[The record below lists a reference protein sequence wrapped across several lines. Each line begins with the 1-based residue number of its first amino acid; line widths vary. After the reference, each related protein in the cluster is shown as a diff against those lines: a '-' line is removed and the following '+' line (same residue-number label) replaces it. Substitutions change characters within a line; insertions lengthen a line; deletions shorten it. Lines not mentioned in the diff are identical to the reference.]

1 MADAHRRGSLECE
14 MTMVTEFGRYRAG
27 MAGLLDEAVREVGK
41 TEEWLDVAVNG
52 DKASPQAVLKED
64 PMGAY
69 RPYCALLLHKARL
82 HMVAM
87 LRANERNSIHSLAV
101 QMRPILECAGQV
113 VHIFHK
119 LMVEPNREAGSRA
132 VLEYA
137 NADYYQSIIGLTK
150 GDVGHAQLLKTILE
164 ASTMWA
170 MNVQRFRRLR
180 QTNKVAMLQGGEA
193 WYRFLSDRF
202 CHGKADL
209 RGPAWRGGV
218 GSIGSW
224 DDFTFAGFMDYLV
237 GQAAIMNLYATLC
250 PLDGVVAKERIEASQ
265 ARLEQVRAASRS
277 LRNGAVSEIEKLRK
291 GSQDE

>member
-1 MADAHRRGSLECE
+1 
-14 MTMVTEFGRYRAG
+14 MVTEFGRYRAG

-119 LMVEPNREAGSRA
+119 LMVEPDREAGSRA

-137 NADYYQSIIGLTK
+137 NADYYSVHHWADERRRRSRTAAKDDLG
-150 GDVGHAQLLKTILE
+150 GEHDVGNERARIPASEANEQGDHAPG
-164 ASTMWA
+164 
-170 MNVQRFRRLR
+170 R
-180 QTNKVAMLQGGEA
+180 
-193 WYRFLSDRF
+193 
-202 CHGKADL
+202 
-209 RGPAWRGGV
+209 
-218 GSIGSW
+218 
-224 DDFTFAGFMDYLV
+224 
-237 GQAAIMNLYATLC
+237 
-250 PLDGVVAKERIEASQ
+250 
-265 ARLEQVRAASRS
+265 
-277 LRNGAVSEIEKLRK
+277 
-291 GSQDE
+291 

>member
-1 MADAHRRGSLECE
+1 
-14 MTMVTEFGRYRAG
+14 MTMAIEVGRYRAG
-27 MAGLLDEAVREVGK
+27 VAGLLGESVRVVGE
-41 TEEWLDVAVNG
+41 TEGWLDVAVHG
-52 DKASPQAVLKED
+52 DPPSLQAVLKKD
-64 PMGAY
+64 LTGAY
-69 RPYCALLLHKARL
+69 RIYCALLLHKARL

-101 QMRPILECAGQV
+101 QMRPILECTGQV
-113 VHIFHK
+113 VHIFHN

-150 GDVGHAQLLKTILE
+150 GDVGHAQLLKTISE
-164 ASTMWA
+164 AATVSAT
-170 MNVQRFRRLR
+170 NVREFQRLR
-180 QTNKVAMLQGGEA
+180 QTNKVAMLRGGEA

-202 CHGKADL
+202 CHGKTDL
-209 RGPAWRGGV
+209 WGPSWQGGV

-237 GQAAIMNLYATLC
+237 EQVSVMNLYATLC
-250 PLDGVVAKERIEASQ
+250 PLDGVVAKERVEASQ

-277 LRNGAVSEIEKLRK
+277 LRDDAVSVIEKLRE

>member
-1 MADAHRRGSLECE
+1 
-14 MTMVTEFGRYRAG
+14 MVTEIGQYRVG
-27 MAGLLDEAVREVGK
+27 VAGLLDEAVRVVGG
-41 TEEWLDVAVNG
+41 TEGWLDVVVNEET
-52 DKASPQAVLKED
+52 SSLQAVLKED

-69 RPYCALLLHKARL
+69 RLYCALLLHKARL

-113 VHIFHK
+113 VHIFHN

-150 GDVGHAQLLKTILE
+150 GDVGHAQLLKTISE

-170 MNVQRFRRLR
+170 TNVQGLRRLR
-180 QTNKVAMLQGGEA
+180 QTNKVAMLRGGEA

-209 RGPAWRGGV
+209 RGPAWQGGV
-218 GSIGSW
+218 GPIDSR

-237 GQAAIMNLYATLC
+237 EQATVMNLYATLC

-277 LRNGAVSEIEKLRK
+277 LRDGAVSVIEKLRK
-291 GSQDE
+291 GSRDE